1 MLGGK
6 IKTALADEEL
16 RLYAGILAIST
27 TLITISLLF
36 QGGYKNT
43 FKAVTDAAFQV
54 ATMISTTGYATTDFN
69 LWPAFCKMVLIL
81 VMFTGAMSSSTAGGI
96 KIIRVLS
103 VFKMFKREVRVRLHD
118 NIIDDV
124 KYNGT
129 KISGEVM
136 MYMLSFVITFLM
148 TLGIGTMLVS
158 LRSNADLVTD
168 FTAVL
173 SCISNV
179 GPGLAQV
186 GPIENFHFYSDFST
200 FVLAL
205 IMIIGRLELSTFLIM
220 FSRHYWNRHRV

>member
-1 MLGGK
+1 
-6 IKTALADEEL
+6 
-16 RLYAGILAIST
+16 
-27 TLITISLLF
+27 
-36 QGGYKNT
+36 
-43 FKAVTDAAFQV
+43 
-54 ATMISTTGYATTDFN
+54 
-69 LWPAFCKMVLIL
+69 
-81 VMFTGAMSSSTAGGI
+81 
-96 KIIRVLS
+96 
-103 VFKMFKREVRVRLHD
+103 MFKREVRVRLHD

>member
-1 MLGGK
+1 
-6 IKTALADEEL
+6 
-16 RLYAGILAIST
+16 
-27 TLITISLLF
+27 
-36 QGGYKNT
+36 
-43 FKAVTDAAFQV
+43 
-54 ATMISTTGYATTDFN
+54 MISTTGYATTDFN

-186 GPIENFHFYSDFST
+186 GPVENFHFYSDFST

>member
-1 MLGGK
+1 
-6 IKTALADEEL
+6 
-16 RLYAGILAIST
+16 
-27 TLITISLLF
+27 
-36 QGGYKNT
+36 
-43 FKAVTDAAFQV
+43 
-54 ATMISTTGYATTDFN
+54 MISTTGYATRDFN
-69 LWPAFCKMVLIL
+69 LWPAFCKMILIL

-136 MYMLSFVITFLM
+136 MYMLSFVITFLI
-148 TLGIGTMLVS
+148 TLSIGTMLVS

-186 GPIENFHFYSDFST
+186 GPIENFHFYSDFAT

-220 FSRHYWNRHRV
+220 FSRHYWNRHIV